1 MAVTANTNETYDVT
15 TIRED
20 LSEAMASISPTE
32 TIFMSTIGS
41 RNVDN
46 TYFEW
51 SEVDLAATTAN
62 RQIEGD
68 VGLSNTAP
76 TNAVRKGG
84 YTQISAKV
92 VEVSSTNQAVNGVAN
107 AQTVA
112 KQVAYKLSELK
123 RDMEAMLLANVAA
136 SAGAS
141 GTARQTAGLPA
152 YLTSNVS
159 RGSGGANG
167 TTSGTGEAGFVNA
180 AATDGTLRALTE
192 ALLKTVIASCWD
204 AGAQPTVVLCGSAQ
218 KQKMST
224 FTGNATRYKE
234 AEDSKL
240 NAAIDGGDI
249 AKGLQEAGTKAR
261 TEQLNISKER
271 ARVIGESRARDI
283 DIGLK
288 ISNIDAALR
297 KSDQITLSGWLDL
310 FADNPELIDAIRDAD
325 DPVDEIITIL
335 DRLGVNTENMK
346 RAKDNQDKNE

>member
-1 MAVTANTNETYDVT
+1 MAVTANTNETYDVS

-20 LSEAMASISPTE
+20 LADAMASISPTE
-32 TIFMSTIGS
+32 TVFMSAIGT

-51 SEVDLAATTAN
+51 SEVDLAATGAN

-136 SAGAS
+136 AVGSS

-167 TTSGTGEAGFVNA
+167 TTSGTGESGSVNA
-180 AATDGTLRALTE
+180 AATDGTLRPITE
-192 ALLKTVIASCWD
+192 TLLKSVIADCWNS
-204 AGAQPTVVLCGSAQ
+204 GATPTIVMCGSAQ
-218 KQKMST
+218 KQKIST
-224 FTGNATRYKE
+224 FTGNATRFKE

-240 NAAIDGGDI
+240 NAAIDVYISDFGELQIVPNRHMRVRTVSSVDYTPDVFVLDPNYAEVAYLQT
-249 AKGLQEAGTKAR
+249 AKQEPLAKTGLSERRLISCEYGLQVTSQKAHGVV
-261 TEQLNISKER
+261 
-271 ARVIGESRARDI
+271 ADI
-283 DIGLK
+283 NA
-288 ISNIDAALR
+288 S
-297 KSDQITLSGWLDL
+297 
-310 FADNPELIDAIRDAD
+310 
-325 DPVDEIITIL
+325 
-335 DRLGVNTENMK
+335 
-346 RAKDNQDKNE
+346 